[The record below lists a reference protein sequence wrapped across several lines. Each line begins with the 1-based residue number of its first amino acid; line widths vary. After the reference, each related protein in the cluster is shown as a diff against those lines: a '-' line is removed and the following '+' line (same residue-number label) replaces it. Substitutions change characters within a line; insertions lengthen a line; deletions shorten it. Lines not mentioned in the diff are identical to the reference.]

1 MGRDGLLIGEVA
13 SRSGVSRKA
22 LRLYEKAGILPA
34 PGRTGAGY
42 RVYGP
47 ETLPL
52 VAFVTQARHLGLRL
66 NEIKEIVQIK
76 RSCRAPCPHVLE
88 LLRHKVRELDRA
100 LVELAEVLNT
110 MEKLKV
116 SLCPACSACPEVE
129 IIGDEVRIGET
140 GNLAVLK
147 KDEWNVL
154 VDLVRS
160 GQLSKI

>member
-1 MGRDGLLIGEVA
+1 
-13 SRSGVSRKA
+13 
-22 LRLYEKAGILPA
+22 
-34 PGRTGAGY
+34 
-42 RVYGP
+42 
-47 ETLPL
+47 
-52 VAFVTQARHLGLRL
+52 
-66 NEIKEIVQIK
+66 
-76 RSCRAPCPHVLE
+76 
-88 LLRHKVRELDRA
+88 
-100 LVELAEVLNT
+100 

-140 GNLAVLK
+140 GNRAVLK